1 MTVESD
7 DTTIAH
13 PAVGATVPGRFAGA
27 MAGGTAG
34 LILVQAGWVFA
45 GMDYTIY
52 SSALPLI
59 LADLHISIPTG
70 GLIFFLS
77 LQGTWIGSLLVPV
90 IADYF
95 GRRRAMMG
103 NILLYALT
111 TGAVAFAASGAYLT
125 VARFLVNFG
134 IGAEQP
140 IGATYL
146 AERWNPKTRARAMG
160 FMQSGFAIGLLIAS
174 LLLATIAPVYG
185 WRPLFLIGAI
195 PALLVVGFRFWLPES
210 EKWKEHQEQK
220 RRAQSAETARSS
232 GFTMGQLFT
241 PELRK
246 ATLVGTILLLA
257 GNTAGGGILAWA
269 PTYLKV
275 ARGLDIGAVG
285 WLGVVQALGLLFGY
299 NMSGVLSD
307 WTSRRVS
314 LMVAFGLG
322 IVSLIAFGLVTNLVL
337 VAIALFLVGAALG
350 GQFGNFITY
359 LSELF
364 PTAARATGVGW
375 CMGIGLVAWS
385 IVPLVLGFLAPN
397 GNFGTL
403 FAILGGTACL
413 IGIIT
418 AFLGP
423 ETKDR
428 PLA

>member
-13 PAVGATVPGRFAGA
+13 PPVGTTVPGRFAGA

-34 LILVQAGWVFA
+34 LILVQAGWIFA

-111 TGAVAFAASGAYLT
+111 TGAVAFAASSAYLT

-140 IGATYL
+140 IGATYI
-146 AERWNPKTRARAMG
+146 AERWNPRTRARAMG
-160 FMQSGFAIGLLIAS
+160 FMQSGFAVGLLIAS
-174 LLLATIAPVYG
+174 LLLATVAPRYG
-185 WRPLFLIGAI
+185 WRPLFLVGAI

-220 RRAQSAETARSS
+220 RRAQASEAERSS

-241 PELRK
+241 PSLRR
-246 ATLVGTILLLA
+246 ATLVGTVLLLA

-285 WLGVVQALGLLFGY
+285 WLGVVQALGLLVGY

-307 WTSRRVS
+307 WTSRRIS

-322 IVSLIAFGLVTNLVL
+322 IVSLIAFGLVTNLAL
-337 VAIALFLVGAALG
+337 VAIALFLVGTALG

-385 IVPLVLGFLAPN
+385 IVPLVLGLLAPT

-403 FAILGGTACL
+403 FAILGGAACL

-428 PLA
+428 PLE

>member
-111 TGAVAFAASGAYLT
+111 TGAVAFAASSAYLT

-140 IGATYL
+140 IGATYI

-160 FMQSGFAIGLLIAS
+160 FMQSGFAIGLLFAS
-174 LLLATIAPVYG
+174 LLLATIAPTYG
-185 WRPLFLIGAI
+185 WRPLFVIGAV
-195 PALLVVGFRFWLPES
+195 PALLVVGFRFFLPES
-210 EKWKEHQEQK
+210 EKWKEHQEKK
-220 RRAQSAETARSS
+220 RAEAATIKHS
-232 GFTMGQLFT
+232 GFTMGQLFS
-241 PELRK
+241 PALRK
-246 ATLVGTILLLA
+246 ATIVGTILLLA
-257 GNTAGGGILAWA
+257 GNTAGGGI
-269 PTYLKV
+269 
-275 ARGLDIGAVG
+275 
-285 WLGVVQALGLLFGY
+285 
-299 NMSGVLSD
+299 
-307 WTSRRVS
+307 
-314 LMVAFGLG
+314 
-322 IVSLIAFGLVTNLVL
+322 
-337 VAIALFLVGAALG
+337 
-350 GQFGNFITY
+350 
-359 LSELF
+359 
-364 PTAARATGVGW
+364 
-375 CMGIGLVAWS
+375 
-385 IVPLVLGFLAPN
+385 
-397 GNFGTL
+397 
-403 FAILGGTACL
+403 
-413 IGIIT
+413 
-418 AFLGP
+418 
-423 ETKDR
+423 
-428 PLA
+428 

>member
-7 DTTIAH
+7 DTTVAH
-13 PAVGATVPGRFAGA
+13 PPVGATVPGRFAGA

-111 TGAVAFAASGAYLT
+111 TGAVAFAASSAYLT

-220 RRAQSAETARSS
+220 RARSAEATRSS

-385 IVPLVLGFLAPN
+385 IVPLVLGLLAPN

>member
-1 MTVESD
+1 
-7 DTTIAH
+7 
-13 PAVGATVPGRFAGA
+13 
-27 MAGGTAG
+27 
-34 LILVQAGWVFA
+34 
-45 GMDYTIY
+45 
-52 SSALPLI
+52 
-59 LADLHISIPTG
+59 
-70 GLIFFLS
+70 
-77 LQGTWIGSLLVPV
+77 
-90 IADYF
+90 
-95 GRRRAMMG
+95 
-103 NILLYALT
+103 
-111 TGAVAFAASGAYLT
+111 

-140 IGATYL
+140 IGATYI

-160 FMQSGFAIGLLIAS
+160 FMQSGFAVGLLIAS
-174 LLLATIAPVYG
+174 LLLATVAPVYG

-220 RRAQSAETARSS
+220 RLAQSSEAERSS

-241 PELRK
+241 PSLRR

-285 WLGVVQALGLLFGY
+285 WLGVVQALGLLVGY

-307 WTSRRVS
+307 WTSRRIS

-322 IVSLIAFGLVTNLVL
+322 IVALIAFGLVTNLAL
-337 VAIALFLVGAALG
+337 VAIALFLVGTALG

-385 IVPLVLGFLAPN
+385 IVPLVLGLLAPN
-397 GNFGTL
+397 GNFGSL
-403 FAILGGTACL
+403 FAILGGAACL

>member
-13 PAVGATVPGRFAGA
+13 PPVGTTVPGRFAGA

-34 LILVQAGWVFA
+34 LILVQAGWIFA

-111 TGAVAFAASGAYLT
+111 TGAVAFAASSAYLT

-140 IGATYL
+140 IGATYI
-146 AERWNPKTRARAMG
+146 AERWNPRTRARAMG
-160 FMQSGFAIGLLIAS
+160 FMQSGFAVGLLIAS
-174 LLLATIAPVYG
+174 LLLATVAPRYG
-185 WRPLFLIGAI
+185 WRPLFLVGAI

-220 RRAQSAETARSS
+220 RRAQASEAERSS

-241 PELRK
+241 PTLRR
-246 ATLVGTILLLA
+246 ATLVGTVLLLA

-285 WLGVVQALGLLFGY
+285 WLGVVQALGLLVGY

-307 WTSRRVS
+307 WTSRRIS

-322 IVSLIAFGLVTNLVL
+322 IVSLIAFGLVTNLAL
-337 VAIALFLVGAALG
+337 VAIALFLVGTALG

-385 IVPLVLGFLAPN
+385 IVPLVLGLLAPT

-403 FAILGGTACL
+403 FAILGGAACL

-428 PLA
+428 PLE

>member
-1 MTVESD
+1 MTIESD
-7 DTTIAH
+7 DTAIAH
-13 PAVGATVPGRFAGA
+13 PAVGTTVPGRFAGA

-34 LILVQAGWVFA
+34 LILVQMGWVFA

-77 LQGTWIGSLLVPV
+77 LQGTWIGSLFVPV

-111 TGAVAFAASGAYLT
+111 TGAVALAATSVYLT

-140 IGATYL
+140 IGATYI

-160 FMQSGFAIGLLIAS
+160 FMQSGFAIGLLFAS
-174 LLLATIAPVYG
+174 LLLATIAPTYG
-185 WRPLFLIGAI
+185 WRPLFVIGAI
-195 PALLVVGFRFWLPES
+195 PALLVVGFRFFLPES
-210 EKWKEHQEQK
+210 EKWKEHQEK
-220 RRAQSAETARSS
+220 KRAQATELKHS

-241 PELRK
+241 PSLRK
-246 ATLVGTILLLA
+246 ATIVGTVLLLA

-285 WLGVVQALGLLFGY
+285 WFGVVQALGLLFGY
-299 NMSGVLSD
+299 NMSGVISD

-314 LMVAFGLG
+314 LMIAFGLG
-322 IVSLIAFGLVTNLVL
+322 IVSLVAFGLVTNLVL
-337 VAIALFLVGAALG
+337 VAVAIFLVGAALG

-385 IVPLVLGFLAPN
+385 IVPLVLGLLAPT

-413 IGIIT
+413 IGII
-418 AFLGP
+418 AAYLGP
-423 ETKDR
+423 ETKGKV
-428 PLA
+428 LE

>member
-1 MTVESD
+1 MTIESD
-7 DTTIAH
+7 EPTIAQ
-13 PAVGATVPGRFAGA
+13 PPIGTTVPGRFAGV
-27 MAGGTAG
+27 MAGGAAG
-34 LILVQAGWVFA
+34 LILVQMGWVFA

-59 LADLHISIPTG
+59 LADLKISIPTG

-95 GRRRAMMG
+95 GRRRSMMG

-111 TGAVAFAASGAYLT
+111 TGAVAFAASSVYLT
-125 VARFLVNFG
+125 IARFLVNFG

-140 IGATYL
+140 IGATYI

-160 FMQSGFAIGLLIAS
+160 FMQSGFAIGLLLAS
-174 LLLATIAPVYG
+174 LLLATIAPTYG

-195 PALLVVGFRFWLPES
+195 PALLVVGFRFFLPES

-220 RRAQSAETARSS
+220 RAQAAEMKVKSS

-241 PELRK
+241 PSLRK
-246 ATLVGTILLLA
+246 ATIIGTILLLA

-275 ARGLDIGAVG
+275 ARGLDIGTVG
-285 WLGVVQALGLLFGY
+285 WFGVVQALGLLVGY
-299 NMSGVLSD
+299 NMSGVISD

-314 LMVAFGLG
+314 LMIAFGLG
-322 IVSLIAFGLVTNLVL
+322 IVSLVAFGLVTNLAL
-337 VAIALFLVGAALG
+337 VAIAIFLVGAALG

-385 IVPLVLGFLAPN
+385 IVPLVLGLLAPN

-403 FAILGGTACL
+403 FAVLGGAACL
-413 IGIIT
+413 IGIIA
-418 AFLGP
+418 AFLGE
-423 ETKDR
+423 ETKGKV
-428 PLA
+428 LE

>member
-111 TGAVAFAASGAYLT
+111 TGAVAFAASSAYLT

>member
-7 DTTIAH
+7 DTTVAH
-13 PAVGATVPGRFAGA
+13 PPVGATVPGRFAGA

-111 TGAVAFAASGAYLT
+111 TGAVAFAASSVYLT
-125 VARFLVNFG
+125 VARFLVKFG
-134 IGAEQP
+134 IGATQP
-140 IGATYL
+140 IGATYI

-160 FMQSGFAIGLLIAS
+160 FMQSGFAIGLLFAS
-174 LLLATIAPVYG
+174 LLLATIAPRYG
-185 WRPLFLIGAI
+185 WRPLFLIGAV
-195 PALLVVGFRFWLPES
+195 PALLVVGFRFFLPES
-210 EKWKEHQEQK
+210 EKWKEHQEKK
-220 RRAQSAETARSS
+220 RAEAATVKRS
-232 GFTMGQLFT
+232 GFTMGQLFS
-241 PELRK
+241 PSLRK
-246 ATLVGTILLLA
+246 ATIVGTILLLA

-285 WLGVVQALGLLFGY
+285 WFGVVQALGLLFGY

-385 IVPLVLGFLAPN
+385 IVPLVLGLLAPN

>member
-1 MTVESD
+1 M
-7 DTTIAH
+7 
-13 PAVGATVPGRFAGA
+13 
-27 MAGGTAG
+27 
-34 LILVQAGWVFA
+34 
-45 GMDYTIY
+45 
-52 SSALPLI
+52 
-59 LADLHISIPTG
+59 
-70 GLIFFLS
+70 
-77 LQGTWIGSLLVPV
+77 
-90 IADYF
+90 
-95 GRRRAMMG
+95 
-103 NILLYALT
+103 
-111 TGAVAFAASGAYLT
+111 
-125 VARFLVNFG
+125 
-134 IGAEQP
+134 
-140 IGATYL
+140 
-146 AERWNPKTRARAMG
+146 
-160 FMQSGFAIGLLIAS
+160 IAS

-220 RRAQSAETARSS
+220 RAQSAEATRSS

-241 PELRK
+241 PDLRK

-385 IVPLVLGFLAPN
+385 IVPLVLGFLAPT

>member
-13 PAVGATVPGRFAGA
+13 PPVGATVPGRFAGA

-111 TGAVAFAASGAYLT
+111 TGAVAFAASSIYLT
-125 VARFLVNFG
+125 V
-134 IGAEQP
+134 
-140 IGATYL
+140 
-146 AERWNPKTRARAMG
+146 AMG
-160 FMQSGFAIGLLIAS
+160 FMQSGFAVGLLIAS
-174 LLLATIAPVYG
+174 LLLATVAPVYG

-220 RRAQSAETARSS
+220 RLAQSSEAERSS

-241 PELRK
+241 PSLRR

-285 WLGVVQALGLLFGY
+285 WLGVVQALGLLVGY

-307 WTSRRVS
+307 WTSRRIS

-322 IVSLIAFGLVTNLVL
+322 IVALIAFGLVTNLAL
-337 VAIALFLVGAALG
+337 VAIALFLVGTALG

-385 IVPLVLGFLAPN
+385 IVPLVLGLLAPN
-397 GNFGTL
+397 GNFGSL
-403 FAILGGTACL
+403 FAILGGAACL